1 MRKANISADQS
12 PGAQGIASLLEGLA
26 PRRREIIRPVL
37 EQPRPYVLLSL
48 RGVSRKLERDP
59 ATLLRTVRAMG
70 FKRYR
75 DFQRYL
81 HDRSIAYSTSLDV
94 MEQASPPKSG
104 TAGLIVRSIDRDLD
118 NLKQLRNS
126 VDPLRVVEVAKKLYL
141 ARRVLVLGADM
152 EGSLVT
158 FLDYNLAMLGID
170 CVSALT
176 AGQII
181 HRMRHVGK
189 QDVVIA
195 IAFGRGL
202 RQTVEGTKSAH
213 ANGAYCVGISDSFLS
228 PLVSYSDQF
237 FVTSTERVSFADSYV
252 AGMAFVNLLL
262 VACANLRRRRTIS
275 LLRKAA
281 QEQRSGYRWYSEQ
294 PPMRRGAPSNA

>member
-1 MRKANISADQS
+1 MGKANSNADQS
-12 PGAQGIASLLEGLA
+12 PGAQGITGLLAGLT
-26 PRRREIIRPVL
+26 PRRRENIRPLL

-48 RGVSRKLERDP
+48 RAVARKLKRDP

-94 MEQASPPKSG
+94 MEQASPPRSG
-104 TAGLIVRSIDRDLD
+104 MAGLIVTSIDRDLD

-126 VDPLRVVEVAKKLYL
+126 VDPQRVVEVARKLYR

-152 EGSLVT
+152 EASLVT
-158 FLDYNLAMLGID
+158 FLDYNLAMLGMD

-176 AGQII
+176 AGHIT
-181 HRMRHVGK
+181 HRVRLVGEH
-189 QDVVIA
+189 DMVIA
-195 IAFGRGL
+195 ITFGRGL
-202 RQTVEGTKSAH
+202 RQTVEGLKSAH

-228 PLVSYSDQF
+228 PLVRYSRQF

-252 AGMAFVNLLL
+252 AGMAFLNLLL
-262 VACANLRRRRTIS
+262 VACANLRRGRTLS

-281 QEQRSGYRWYSEQ
+281 QEQQSGYRWYSE
-294 PPMRRGAPSNA
+294 PH